1 MIERE
6 GGVIMITFN
15 FILAILFVLFLGY
28 RSLKIFNDVAE
39 EKVMELKGHSSYRV
53 LFELTKI
60 YVFHF
65 MLLLSIYVVISL
77 VTSLALKVILYILS
91 EGIM

>member
-1 MIERE
+1 
-6 GGVIMITFN
+6 MITFN

>member
-1 MIERE
+1 
-6 GGVIMITFN
+6 MITFN

-28 RSLKIFNDVAE
+28 RSIKIFNGVAE

-91 EGIM
+91 EGIMKL

>member
-1 MIERE
+1 
-6 GGVIMITFN
+6 MITFN

-28 RSLKIFNDVAE
+28 RSIKIFNDVAE

-91 EGIM
+91 EGIMKL

>member
-1 MIERE
+1 
-6 GGVIMITFN
+6 MITFN

-28 RSLKIFNDVAE
+28 RSIKIFNDVAE